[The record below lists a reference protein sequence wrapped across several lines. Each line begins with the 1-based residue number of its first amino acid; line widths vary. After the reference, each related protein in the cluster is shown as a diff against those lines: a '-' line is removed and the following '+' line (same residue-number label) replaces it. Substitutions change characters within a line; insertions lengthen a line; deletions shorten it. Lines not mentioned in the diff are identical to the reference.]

1 MQQQYNVKLNIH
13 TSRICAYAGKYLQEN
28 KVLEKLH
35 CWYFWNKTVKMNPKT
50 LEHLP
55 KLRHHTCY
63 FKSRLE
69 RIREQKPRH
78 WHCIN

>member
-50 LEHLP
+50 LEH
-55 KLRHHTCY
+55 
-63 FKSRLE
+63 
-69 RIREQKPRH
+69 
-78 WHCIN
+78 